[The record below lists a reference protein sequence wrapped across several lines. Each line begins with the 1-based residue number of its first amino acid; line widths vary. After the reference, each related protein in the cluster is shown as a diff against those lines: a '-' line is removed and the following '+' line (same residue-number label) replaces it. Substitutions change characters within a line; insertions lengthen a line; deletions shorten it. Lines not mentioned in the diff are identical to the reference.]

1 MTALAKSELQ
11 YAGEYLLEECS
22 IVATSGKVY
31 NISDLI
37 EEINIHENI
46 FSAQVTGNII
56 ISDTTNIIMNT
67 PIIGEERL
75 LLRLMTPQKNP
86 DPDSVIDFMN
96 SPLMIYKINRQ
107 QGLGE
112 TSNLFSLQ
120 FGSIEGFRNQTSR
133 VTQSYKGQTS
143 DIVEKI
149 LRDELY
155 LRSKKRF
162 FKEGTSNLAKVIFPN
177 VRPFKC
183 INHLTNISNS
193 ASKNGS
199 PSYMFYETT
208 KGFHLR
214 TFDGLC
220 DDDIVMTFRENV
232 ASRLTPQG
240 TNDVLATLE
249 TLINY
254 EVIPNKD
261 TINNLTNGMLSS
273 KLITHDVYNKKLN
286 THKYNYLENF
296 DKDIHP
302 DNGESKPI
310 ISEAI
315 DPETRKTLS
324 EHEDTKLYVSST
336 SSGYSFSE
344 TDGNYPYQSDNLDQT
359 LQRRVGRRNQ
369 FGGGTVM
376 NIEIHGQ
383 TMIKVGDKIR
393 IEIGATSTL
402 SDAEEDDNLTGNYI
416 IMKLRHIFTQS
427 KELKHKIVMQIA
439 KDSKAGKSY
448 PSMGITQQGTEMG
461 NAETIEV

>member
-1 MTALAKSELQ
+1 MTGLAKSELQ
-11 YAGEYLLEECS
+11 YAGEYLLEECL
-22 IVATSGKVY
+22 IVSTSGKTY

-37 EEINIHENI
+37 EEINIFENI

-75 LLRLMTPQKNP
+75 LLKLMTPQENP
-86 DPDSVIDFMN
+86 QPDTIIDFTN
-96 SPLMIYKINRQ
+96 NPLMIYKINRQ

-143 DIVEKI
+143 DIIEKI

-162 FKEGTSNLAKVIFPN
+162 FKESSANLAKVVFPN

-183 INHLTNISNS
+183 INYLSNISNS
-193 ASKNGS
+193 ASKNAS

-208 KGFHLR
+208 KGFHFR

-220 DDDIVMTFRENV
+220 DDDVAMTYRENV
-232 ASRLTPQG
+232 AARLTPQG

-249 TLINY
+249 TLVKY

-261 TINNLTNGMLSS
+261 TINNITNGMISS

-286 THKYNYLENF
+286 TYKYNYLDNF
-296 DKDIHP
+296 DNDIHP

-315 DPETRKTLS
+315 DPETRKRLS
-324 EHEDTKLYVSST
+324 DNEDTKLYVSST
-336 SSGYSFSE
+336 ASGYSFSE
-344 TDGNYPYQSDNLDQT
+344 GSNYPYQSDNLDQT
-359 LQRRVGRRNQ
+359 LQRRIGRRNQ
-369 FGGGTVM
+369 FGGGIVM
-376 NIEIHGQ
+376 NIEVPGQ
-383 TMIKVGDKIR
+383 TMIKVGDKIHV
-393 IEIGATSTL
+393 EIGATSTL
-402 SDAEEDDNLTGNYI
+402 TDADIDDNLTGNYI

-439 KDSKAGKSY
+439 KDSKAGLNY
-448 PSMGITQQGTEMG
+448 PSNGITEEGTEIG
-461 NAETIEV
+461 NSETIEV